1 MMYKMQSLSARLVT
15 LSLALALLVATL
27 LQGGVD
33 AQGTAGVPSAQ
44 NAGTGAPVATFPT
57 GLGGSGTT
65 AVFTPGAAQSNAP
78 STYFVATN
86 AEESASLAS
95 LLTHYS
101 QGITAATPT
110 TGPPAGISTGIP
122 GGFTGENTSSV
133 LDGQVTTIPNA
144 ATTYT
149 GPRSTSTGGSNAAA
163 AQNAAINLT
172 PANSKSLAVSAVALS
187 IAMLVGAFIL

>member
-1 MMYKMQSLSARLVT
+1 MLVVT
-15 LSLALALLVATL
+15 LAVVLCAV
-27 LQGGVD
+27 QGAS
-33 AQGTAGVPSAQ
+33 AQGTAGVPSQQ

-101 QGITAATPT
+101 QGMTAATPT
-110 TGPPAGISTGIP
+110 TGPPAGIMTGIP
-122 GGFTGENTSSV
+122 GGFTGTGTSSI

-149 GPRSTSTGGSNAAA
+149 GPRSTSSAASAA
-163 AQNAAINLT
+163 AQNAALT
-172 PANSKSLAVSAVALS
+172 LNPTATKSVALALS
-187 IAMLVGAFIL
+187 IALLAGVFIL

>member
-1 MMYKMQSLSARLVT
+1 MSARLLVC
-15 LSLALALLVATL
+15 SLAVALLVVVQSAS
-27 LQGGVD
+27 
-33 AQGTAGVPSAQ
+33 AQGTAGVPSQQ

-65 AVFTPGAAQSNAP
+65 AVFTPGAAESNAP
-78 STYFVATN
+78 STYYVATN

-101 QGITAATPT
+101 QGMTAATPT

-122 GGFTGENTSSV
+122 GGFTGTGTSSV

-149 GPRSTSTGGSNAAA
+149 GPRSTSSAGSNAA
-163 AQNAAINLT
+163 AQNAALHLH
-172 PANSKSLAVSAVALS
+172 PANTKSLAVSAIALS
-187 IAMLVGAFIL
+187 IAMLAGAFIL